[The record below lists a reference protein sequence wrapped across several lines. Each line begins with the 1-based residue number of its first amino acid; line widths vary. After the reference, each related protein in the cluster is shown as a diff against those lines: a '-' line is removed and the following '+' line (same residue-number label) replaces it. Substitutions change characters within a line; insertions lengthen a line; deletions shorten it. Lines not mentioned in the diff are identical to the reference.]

1 MDLFAMS
8 LARVG
13 RMAVLLPLAVS
24 VALSQPAFA
33 KKKAAP
39 PPAVVHVPTF
49 QEQLASRSTG
59 ELSSFYA
66 YRSAPLWTRADG
78 TIDPA
83 AFELVKLVQTADA
96 DGLDPAALHAAEL
109 AQAVSQA
116 QATPTPAALIDAEVR
131 LSQTFADYVA
141 ALRQPGRS
149 GMTYE
154 AVTLRPHTLGTYFTL
169 TEAAKAPSLAE
180 YVRDMR
186 WMHPLYAPL
195 RKIVGGGALNPSERE
210 VAVTNLARI
219 REIPA
224 HPADRYI
231 MIDAA
236 NATLSM
242 YEGDRVVDTM
252 RVIVG
257 KAVTQTPIYAGY
269 VRYAVTNPYWNVPDN
284 LVRSL
289 IAKNMLSRGASYMKR
304 QGYEVVEGWGPDA
317 PVLDPNS
324 IDWHAVQ
331 RGDIDPHVRQLP
343 GPLNSMGKVK
353 YEFPNVY
360 GIYLHDTPE
369 KDLLEKDVRQL
380 SNGCIRLEDANRLG
394 RWLLGG
400 ELASISKSAP
410 EQKVDLPQP
419 IPIYITYLTARPD
432 GDRIAVSGDP
442 YAHDRPALA
451 ALD

>member
-13 RMAVLLPLAVS
+13 RLAILLPLALS
-24 VALSQPAFA
+24 VAVSQPAVA
-33 KKKAAP
+33 KKKKAAP
-39 PPAVVHVPTF
+39 PAAVHVPTF
-49 QEQLASRSTG
+49 QEQLASRAGG
-59 ELSSFYA
+59 EVGSFYA
-66 YRSAPLWTRADG
+66 YRTAPLWTHGDG
-78 TIDPA
+78 TFDPA
-83 AFELVKLVQTADA
+83 ALELVRLVQTADA
-96 DGLDPAALHAAEL
+96 DGLDPESLHASEL
-109 AQAVSQA
+109 AQLVTQA
-116 QATPTPAALIDAEVR
+116 QAAPTPAALIDAEVR
-131 LSQTFADYVA
+131 LSQAFASYVA
-141 ALRQPGRS
+141 ALRQVDGS

-154 AVTLRPHTLGTYFTL
+154 AVTLRPHTLGTYYTL

-180 YVRDMR
+180 YVREMR
-186 WMHPLYAPL
+186 WMHPLYASL
-195 RKIVGGGALNPSERE
+195 RRIVAAGALDPSERQ
-210 VAVTNLARI
+210 VAVTNLGRLRA
-219 REIPA
+219 IPA
-224 HPADRYI
+224 HPGDRYI
-231 MIDAA
+231 LLDAA

-257 KAVTQTPIYAGY
+257 KPETQTPMYAGY

-289 IAKNMLSRGASYMKR
+289 IARNMLSRGASYMKR
-304 QGYEVVEGWGPDA
+304 QGYEVVDGWAPDA
-317 PVLDPNS
+317 PVLNPSS

-331 RGDIDPHVRQLP
+331 RGEIEPHVRQLP
-343 GPLNSMGKVK
+343 GPINSMGKVK

-369 KDLLEKDVRQL
+369 KELLETDVRQL

-400 ELASISKSAP
+400 ELAAIAKGAP
-410 EQKVDLPQP
+410 EQKVDLPKP
-419 IPIYITYLTARPD
+419 VPIYITYLTARPD

>member
-1 MDLFAMS
+1 MS
-8 LARVG
+8 LSRACRL
-13 RMAVLLPLAVS
+13 AVLVPLALS
-24 VALSQPAFA
+24 VAVSQPALA

-39 PPAVVHVPTF
+39 PPVPVHVPTL
-49 QEQLASRSTG
+49 QEQLASRSSG
-59 ELSSFYA
+59 ELSTFYA
-66 YRSAPLWTRADG
+66 YRHAPLWTRADG

-96 DGLDPAALHAAEL
+96 DGLDPAALHAPEL
-109 AQAVSQA
+109 AQAVDQA
-116 QATPTPAALIDAEVR
+116 QAAPTPAALINAEVL

-149 GMTYE
+149 SMTYE
-154 AVTLRPHTLGTYFTL
+154 TATLRPHVLGAYYTLS
-169 TEAAKAPSLAE
+169 EAAKAPSLAD
-180 YVRDMR
+180 YVREMR

-195 RKIVGGGALNPSERE
+195 RRIVAAGTLTPSERE
-210 VAVTNLARI
+210 VAVTNLVRI
-219 REIPA
+219 RDIPA

-231 MIDAA
+231 LIDAA

-289 IAKNMLSRGASYMKR
+289 IARNMLSQGKSYMKR
-304 QGYEVVEGWGPDA
+304 QGYEVVDGWAPDA
-317 PVLDPNS
+317 AVLDPNS
-324 IDWHAVQ
+324 IDWRAVQ
-331 RGDIDPHVRQLP
+331 RGEIDPHVRQLP
-343 GPLNSMGKVK
+343 GPINSMGKVK

-369 KDLLEKDVRQL
+369 KELLEKDVRQL

-400 ELASISKSAP
+400 ELAAISKGAP
-410 EQKVDLPQP
+410 EQKVDLPKP
-419 IPIYITYLTARPD
+419 VPIYITYLTARPD
-432 GDRIAVSGDP
+432 GDRIAVGSDP
-442 YAHDRPALA
+442 YAHDRQALA

>member
-1 MDLFAMS
+1 M
-8 LARVG
+8 
-13 RMAVLLPLAVS
+13 
-24 VALSQPAFA
+24 SQPAFA

-39 PPAVVHVPTF
+39 PPVAVHVPTF
-49 QEQLASRSTG
+49 QEQLASHATG
-59 ELSSFYA
+59 ELKSFYA
-66 YRSAPLWTRADG
+66 YRSAPMWTRADG
-78 TIDPA
+78 TFDPA
-83 AFELVKLVQTADA
+83 ALELVKLVQTADA
-96 DGLDPAALHAAEL
+96 DGLDPAALHASEL

-131 LSQTFADYVA
+131 LSQSFADYVA
-141 ALRQPGRS
+141 ALRKPAPS

-154 AVTLRPHTLGTYFTL
+154 AATLRPHTLGTYYTL
-169 TEAAKAPSLAE
+169 SEAAKAPSLAE
-180 YVRDMR
+180 YIHDMR

-195 RKIVGGGALNPSERE
+195 RRLVAEGAAGPSERQ
-210 VAVTNLARI
+210 VAVANLARI
-219 REIPA
+219 RDIPA

-231 MIDAA
+231 LIDAA

-289 IAKNMLSRGASYMKR
+289 IARNMLSQGARYMKR
-304 QGYEVVEGWGPDA
+304 QGYEVVDGWEPDA
-317 PVLDPNS
+317 AALDPNS

-331 RGDIDPHVRQLP
+331 RGDIEPHVRQLP
-343 GPLNSMGKVK
+343 GPINSMGKVK

-400 ELASISKSAP
+400 DLAAISKGAP

-419 IPIYITYLTARPD
+419 VPLYITYLTAHPD
-432 GDRIAVSGDP
+432 GDRIAVSSDP
-442 YAHDRPALA
+442 YAHDRQTLA

>member
-1 MDLFAMS
+1 MS

-13 RMAVLLPLAVS
+13 RMAVLLPLALSLAVS
-24 VALSQPAFA
+24 PPAFA
-33 KKKAAP
+33 KKKKVAP
-39 PPAVVHVPTF
+39 PPPAAVHVPTF
-49 QEQLASRSTG
+49 QEQLAARSTG

-66 YRSAPLWTRADG
+66 YRSSPLWAHADG
-78 TIDPA
+78 TLDPA
-83 AFELVKLVQTADA
+83 ALELVKLVQTADA
-96 DGLDPAALHAAEL
+96 DGLDPATLHASEL
-109 AQAVSQA
+109 AQAVSRA
-116 QATPTPAALIDAEVR
+116 QATPTPAALIDAEVL

-154 AVTLRPHTLGTYFTL
+154 AATLRPHTLGTYYTL
-169 TEAAKAPSLAE
+169 SEAAKAPSLAE

-186 WMHPLYAPL
+186 WMHPLYTPL
-195 RKIVGGGALNPSERE
+195 RRIVAAGALSPSERE
-210 VAVTNLARI
+210 VAVTNLLRI

-231 MIDAA
+231 LIDAA
-236 NATLSM
+236 TATLSM
-242 YEGDRVVDTM
+242 YEGDQVVDTM

-257 KAVTQTPIYAGY
+257 KAATQTPIYAGY

-289 IAKNMLSRGASYMKR
+289 IARNMLSQGVSYMKR
-304 QGYEVVEGWGPDA
+304 QGYEVVDGWAPDA
-317 PVLDPNS
+317 PVLSPSS

-343 GPLNSMGKVK
+343 GPINSMGKVK

-360 GIYLHDTPE
+360 GIYPHDTPE
-369 KDLLEKDVRQL
+369 KDLLQKDVRQL

-394 RWLLGG
+394 RWLMGG
-400 ELASISKSAP
+400 ELPAISKAP
-410 EQKVDLPQP
+410 EQKIDLPKP
-419 IPIYITYLTARPD
+419 VPIYITYLTARPD
-432 GDRIAVSGDP
+432 GDRIAVSSDP